1 MTSQIVGILHPG
13 AMGISVAATLINSGN
28 DVRWTSEGRSDDS
41 KQRAT
46 EHHLTDAGTLADLCQ
61 QCSVIVS
68 VCPPHAAED
77 VADEVLSHGF
87 RGLYLDANAISPQKA
102 LRIAE
107 KMQAAGVDLVDGGI
121 IGGPAWTPG
130 ETWLYLSGQRA
141 TDAAALFSA
150 GPLEVEV
157 IGDEPGKA
165 SALKMSY
172 AAYSKGTTA
181 LLSLVMAA
189 SESLGVRDDLERQWT
204 RQGDSV
210 PQLQNRVRKVTEKAW
225 RFVGEMEEM
234 VETFEAIGLP
244 GGFHAAAA
252 DLYRRMEDFKDAESL
267 PELSEVLDALNNP
280 VKTTE

>member
-1 MTSQIVGILHPG
+1 
-13 AMGISVAATLINSGN
+13 
-28 DVRWTSEGRSDDS
+28 
-41 KQRAT
+41 
-46 EHHLTDAGTLADLCQ
+46 
-61 QCSVIVS
+61 
-68 VCPPHAAED
+68 
-77 VADEVLSHGF
+77 VLSHGF